1 MVRCLIIK
9 AAIGTIIYKSLCICI
24 KIWAAYI
31 CIGAGSR
38 SFENTTLF
46 FQTSWNQTSSNPYC
60 SNPSLIS
67 MLQINLHRS
76 IFPQPTIHRW
86 FLNEPRCTNRYI
98 APPPQPPL
106 HSRIFYQNSL
116 LPSLCKAAL
125 WNLPWLRFSICFAS
139 FLSIFITWNH
149 FRQICVFF
157 ISFSLIPSM
166 CPSRLFLQWKYK
178 ASILIHQLNVVCMRI
193 PITRYLQVQSS
204 GPE

>member
-38 SFENTTLF
+38 SFENTTLL

-60 SNPSLIS
+60 SNQSLIS

-86 FLNEPRCTNRYI
+86 FLNEPRCTNRWRYI
-98 APPPQPPL
+98 APQPPL

-116 LPSLCKAAL
+116 LPSLRKAAL

-178 ASILIHQLNVVCMRI
+178 ASILIHQLYVFFLLIYNYKLLLDLVK
-193 PITRYLQVQSS
+193 
-204 GPE
+204 